1 MASKPGNSVSFG
13 NINIVKGNLNNL
25 TSIQQK
31 LIDFQPD
38 AVIHLAAES
47 HVDRSIDGPA
57 EFINTN
63 ILGTYNLLEAAKDLW
78 GTSAE
83 GKKFLHVSTDEVFG
97 SLNPKDKPFTEEH
110 KYYPNSPYSASKA
123 SSDLLVRAW
132 AITYGLPAI
141 VSNCSNNY
149 GPWQFPEK
157 FIPVVIF
164 NAIQGNEIP
173 IYGDGGNI
181 RDWLYVDDHVKALLK
196 IVESGLG
203 YTTFNIGANQEI
215 SNLKLAELI
224 CSLLD
229 SMNPRKD
236 SISYKEQISFVED
249 RLGHDFRY
257 AINSEKLKNEMGFS
271 IENIFDQNEPLLA
284 TNKSINKIPKEERPT
299 FGTELKVAQIV
310 IEPKVSDEEV
320 QRVID
325 RLNEFKHQVEEEGKS
340 FTSRAV
346 LYTEDGGSKKTGG
359 LYTLDR
365 SKPRSRRAS
374 LTRPNLN
381 CSTYRSPP

>member
-1 MASKPGNSVSFG
+1 MFEK
-13 NINIVKGNLNNL
+13 
-25 TSIQQK
+25 
-31 LIDFQPD
+31 IDITLDKSLKQAFTIFKPD

-47 HVDRSIDGPA
+47 HVDRSIVGPA

-63 ILGTYNLLEAAKDLW
+63 ILGTYNLLEASKDLW
-78 GTSAE
+78 GTFTE

-97 SLNPKDKPFTEEH
+97 SLNPNDQPFTEEH

-141 VSNCSNNY
+141 VTNCSNNY

-196 IVESGLG
+196 IVESDFE

-224 CSLLD
+224 CSILD
-229 SMNPRKD
+229 SMNPRTD
-236 SISYKEQISFVED
+236 STSYKEQISFVGD

-257 AINSEKLKNEMGFS
+257 AINSKKLQEEMGFS
-271 IENIFDQNEPLLA
+271 IESDLENGITKTVDWYLKNRNWLL
-284 TNKSINKIPKEERPT
+284 S
-299 FGTELKVAQIV
+299 
-310 IEPKVSDEEV
+310 
-320 QRVID
+320 
-325 RLNEFKHQVEEEGKS
+325 KHNSE
-340 FTSRAV
+340 
-346 LYTEDGGSKKTGG
+346 
-359 LYTLDR
+359 
-365 SKPRSRRAS
+365 
-374 LTRPNLN
+374 
-381 CSTYRSPP
+381 

>member
-1 MASKPGNSVSFG
+1 MRIIVSGGLGFIGSALIRHLINNTEHKVLNIDKETYAAMPEALAQVENDGNYMFEK
-13 NINIVKGNLNNL
+13 IDI
-25 TSIQQK
+25 TSNESLK
-31 LIDFQPD
+31 KAFTMFKPD
-38 AVIHLAAES
+38 AVMHLAAES
-47 HVDRSIDGPA
+47 HVDRSIVGPA

-63 ILGTYNLLEAAKDLW
+63 ILGTYNLLEASKDLW

-97 SLNPKDKPFTEEH
+97 SLNPNDQPFTEEH

-132 AITYGLPAI
+132 AMTYGLPAI

-173 IYGDGGNI
+173 VYGSGENI

-196 IVESGLG
+196 IVESDLG

-224 CSLLD
+224 CSILD
-229 SMNPRKD
+229 SMNPRTD
-236 SISYKEQISFVED
+236 SKSYKEQISFVGD

-257 AINSEKLKNEMGFS
+257 AINSDKLQEEMGFS
-271 IENIFDQNEPLLA
+271 IE
-284 TNKSINKIPKEERPT
+284 
-299 FGTELKVAQIV
+299 
-310 IEPKVSDEEV
+310 SD
-320 QRVID
+320 
-325 RLNEFKHQVEEEGKS
+325 L
-340 FTSRAV
+340 
-346 LYTEDGGSKKTGG
+346 EDGITKTIDWYLKNRNWLLSKQI
-359 LYTLDR
+359 
-365 SKPRSRRAS
+365 SES
-374 LTRPNLN
+374 
-381 CSTYRSPP
+381 

>member
-1 MASKPGNSVSFG
+1 VKILVTGGSGFIGSALIRHLIANTKHKVL
-13 NINIVKGNLNNL
+13 NIDNETYAAMPEALAQIENDRNYLFEKIDI
-25 TSIQQK
+25 TSDKSLKQAFTMFK
-31 LIDFQPD
+31 PD

-47 HVDRSIDGPA
+47 HVDRSIVGPA

-63 ILGTYNLLEAAKDLW
+63 ILGTYNLLEASKDLW
-78 GTSAE
+78 GTFAE

-97 SLNPKDKPFTEEH
+97 SLNPNDQPFTEEH

-141 VSNCSNNY
+141 VTNCSNNY

-181 RDWLYVDDHVKALLK
+181 RDWLYVDDHIKALLK
-196 IVESGLG
+196 IVESDFE

-224 CSLLD
+224 CSILD
-229 SMNPRKD
+229 SMNPRTD
-236 SISYKEQISFVED
+236 SVSYKEQISFVGD

-257 AINSEKLKNEMGFS
+257 AINSKKLQEEMGFS
-271 IENIFDQNEPLLA
+271 IESDLENGITKTVDWYLKNRNWLL
-284 TNKSINKIPKEERPT
+284 S
-299 FGTELKVAQIV
+299 
-310 IEPKVSDEEV
+310 
-320 QRVID
+320 
-325 RLNEFKHQVEEEGKS
+325 KHNSE
-340 FTSRAV
+340 
-346 LYTEDGGSKKTGG
+346 
-359 LYTLDR
+359 
-365 SKPRSRRAS
+365 
-374 LTRPNLN
+374 
-381 CSTYRSPP
+381 